1 MDFSAFLILLSPDH
15 YKQCHQPSTRA
26 RNPPPRYR
34 RDPECVSL
42 DIMNMASSHPVSDLH
57 AEALE
62 ALRLT
67 DPEAKAVAAIALHDA
82 AVATLAAGEALSR
95 GEAAAVVAVPDPG
108 RPARP
113 ELVPPK
119 ALARRG
125 VGTPEGRRVL
135 AHALAHIEF
144 NAINIALDAVYRF
157 RDLPDAF
164 YRDWLQ
170 VAAEEGAH
178 FRLLRDALRERG
190 ADYGDYPAHDGLWQ
204 TVCATDH
211 DPLVRMALVPRVLE
225 ARGLDVTPGIQA
237 KLEKAGD
244 SELVAILDV
253 IQRDEIGHVAIGTH
267 WFRHLCEQR
276 GLEPRA
282 TFRELLGEYM
292 AGRIHGP
299 YDEQAR
305 TAAGFTPEELADL
318 KALEA
323 DTLARL

>member
-1 MDFSAFLILLSPDH
+1 M
-15 YKQCHQPSTRA
+15 
-26 RNPPPRYR
+26 
-34 RDPECVSL
+34 
-42 DIMNMASSHPVSDLH
+42 
-57 AEALE
+57 
-62 ALRLT
+62 
-67 DPEAKAVAAIALHDA
+67 
-82 AVATLAAGEALSR
+82 
-95 GEAAAVVAVPDPG
+95 
-108 RPARP
+108 
-113 ELVPPK
+113 
-119 ALARRG
+119 
-125 VGTPEGRRVL
+125 L

-164 YRDWLQ
+164 YRDWLR

-204 TVCATDH
+204 TVHATDH

-237 KLEKAGD
+237 KLKKAGD
-244 SELVAILDV
+244 TELVAILDV

-282 TFRELLGEYM
+282 TFRDLLGEYM

-305 TAAGFTPEELADL
+305 AAAGFTPEELADL

-323 DTLARL
+323 ETLERLA